1 MEELNDR
8 LFRLRK
14 EKGMSQRE
22 VGKGV
27 GVSGQTISVWEKGA
41 SKPSGD
47 KLKLLSDFFGV
58 SVDYLL
64 SGEPAHLEL
73 PSAMGRPT
81 SRDEL
86 GTISGEP
93 AHIELPAEINEEE
106 TVSLEVDES
115 ETHEPETHEQY
126 ITKKH
131 KLSFKTILLRAII
144 VVAVVAAV
152 MLWGVVNDAIM
163 SAFLCIEITVII
175 LLIRCVIRTIF
186 GIAMYYVEKTHGMK
200 NKRKNNQIK

>member
-22 VGKGV
+22 VGDGV
-27 GVSGQTISVWEKGA
+27 RVSGQMISVWEKGA
-41 SKPSGD
+41 SKPSSD

-64 SGEPAHLEL
+64 NGKPAISPETDEPEN
-73 PSAMGRPT
+73 
-81 SRDEL
+81 DEP
-86 GTISGEP
+86 E
-93 AHIELPAEINEEE
+93 N
-106 TVSLEVDES
+106 D
-115 ETHEPETHEQY
+115 EPETHEKY

-131 KLSFKTILLRAII
+131 KLSFKTILLRVII
-144 VVAVVAAV
+144 VVAAV
-152 MLWGVVNDAIM
+152 MLWGIVNDAIM

-175 LLIRCVIRTIF
+175 LLIGCVIRTIF
-186 GIAMYYVEKTHGMK
+186 GIAMYYVEKTLEMK
-200 NKRKNNQIK
+200 NERKKIIK

>member
-8 LFRLRK
+8 LFKLRK

-41 SKPSGD
+41 LKPSSN

-64 SGEPAHLEL
+64 N
-73 PSAMGRPT
+73 
-81 SRDEL
+81 
-86 GTISGEP
+86 GEP

-131 KLSFKTILLRAII
+131 KLSFKTILLRVII
-144 VVAVVAAV
+144 VVAVVAVV

-163 SAFLCIEITVII
+163 SAFLCIEVTVII
-175 LLIRCVIRTIF
+175 LLIWCVIRTIF
-186 GIAMYYVEKTHGMK
+186 GIAMYYVEKAHGMK

>member
-86 GTISGEP
+86 GTINGEP
-93 AHIELPAEINEEE
+93 TASPEN
-106 TVSLEVDES
+106 D
-115 ETHEPETHEQY
+115 EPETHGKY

-131 KLSFKTILLRAII
+131 KLSLKIILLRAII
-144 VVAVVAAV
+144 VVAVVVAV
-152 MLWGVVNDAIM
+152 MLWGVVNNAIAT
-163 SAFLCIEITVII
+163 AFAWIEMAVII
-175 LLIRCVIRTIF
+175 LVACFVIRALF
-186 GIAMYYVEKTHGMK
+186 GIAIYCLEKAFEMK
-200 NKRKNNQIK
+200 DKRKNNQIK